1 MEKGKIYYVVYTPPR
16 TDYVMITPVTYVDEL
31 PGKIVIIDALG
42 REITLDKSANI
53 HFYETS
59 EAALEAADL
68 CLEKKK

>member
-16 TDYVMITPVTYVDEL
+16 TDYVMINPVTYVDETPDKL
-31 PGKIVIIDALG
+31 IVIDALG
-42 REITLDKSANI
+42 RRIALDKAANR

-68 CLEKKK
+68 CLENKK